1 MVPLLRT
8 NDAVLISF
16 IEALLDESGIRH
28 MVLDGNMS
36 VVEGTLGIIP
46 RRVMIPEDESLAAVR
61 LLRDADL
68 AHEIDPACLKAAGL
82 NADGTPA

>member
-16 IEALLDESGIRH
+16 IEALLDEAGIRH
-28 MVLDGNMS
+28 LVLDGNMS

-46 RRVMIPEDESLAAVR
+46 RRVMVAEEESLAAVR

-82 NADGTPA
+82 DATGSPT